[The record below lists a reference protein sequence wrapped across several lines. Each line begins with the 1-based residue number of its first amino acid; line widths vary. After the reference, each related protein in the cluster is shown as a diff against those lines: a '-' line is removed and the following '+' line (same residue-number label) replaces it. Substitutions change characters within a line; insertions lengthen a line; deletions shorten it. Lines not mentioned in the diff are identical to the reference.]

1 MNDTELI
8 AQLHLITKQRRLR
21 KALSNIASLPPPG
34 ELDSNS
40 ANEITPSPERHTT
53 FCRYINCPG
62 DNTVEVTRCEACKK
76 DVDHVQCFKR
86 CGELARKTFIVKP
99 TGHSHLC
106 YNCWCKLAFACP
118 KHGEVY
124 AAQPPIEPVNLFGSV
139 STASSPN
146 NAELPSSSTTCC
158 RYKDCPGDNTVEVAK
173 CEACNE
179 IVDHIHCFKR
189 CRELARVSFDVQPT
203 SHRHL
208 CLHCWRR
215 HACPT
220 YAHLYAAALPIDEDN
235 FSDYDSELAR
245 MELSNVNKGVKRTNP
260 YIENNKMNSNQDNN
274 EDLKG
279 NDSSSRHYP
288 HNPSTGRFWRVESL
302 EEMWTC
308 LSRHPQTCALCEK
321 MMPEGTYIE
330 NVIMTMEKSSGK
342 IVSFTRWVHYDC
354 EDNGY
359 HGERRTREERGMT
372 KQIALHSPTSSMASN
387 GEKSNNRDQGRDG
400 RGNNLCSGSELKQHQ
415 KIPGNINQG
424 NLTNKTCDGSDLTE
438 TSTAAPLNLNNVSS
452 TLPTETITFNN
463 TSPTKKKKTEPSI
476 PPARTIAKKKT
487 EPSIPPARMA
497 TNSATRMLTLKDS
510 SIKNKKKRQSKS
522 RDDDHSLLGKQ
533 SIESTTNDYV
543 KDDWLVSDNDDSGNY
558 SSSVS
563 GSDWVMANKTE
574 HETRAKRKK
583 LKLTDLVLTQ
593 VRVYW
598 TRLIPKKNTAMIA
611 AAIQRTTV
619 KRITMTLNNISRT
632 EAFDAARRHSQLIHN
647 INKGPKACQ
656 IMGTS

>member
-8 AQLHLITKQRRLR
+8 AQLHFITKQRRLR

-40 ANEITPSPERHTT
+40 AIEITPSPERHTT

-189 CRELARVSFDVQPT
+189 CRELARVSFDVKPT

-452 TLPTETITFNN
+452 TLPTETITFSH

-497 TNSATRMLTLKDS
+497 TNSNTRMLTLKDS

-574 HETRAKRKK
+574 DETRAKRKK
-583 LKLTDLVLTQ
+583 IEVDRFSPDSSESVLDETDSEEE
-593 VRVYW
+593 YSDDSSSSSEDDSEEDNDD
-598 TRLIPKKNTAMIA
+598 I
-611 AAIQRTTV
+611 
-619 KRITMTLNNISRT
+619 
-632 EAFDAARRHSQLIHN
+632 E
-647 INKGPKACQ
+647 
-656 IMGTS
+656 

>member
-8 AQLHLITKQRRLR
+8 AQLHFITKQRRLR
-21 KALSNIASLPPPG
+21 KALSNIASLPHPG

-40 ANEITPSPERHTT
+40 ANEITPSPERNTT

-118 KHGEVY
+118 KHGNVY

-158 RYKDCPGDNTVEVAK
+158 RYKDCPGDNTVEVAR

-235 FSDYDSELAR
+235 FSHYDSELAR

-400 RGNNLCSGSELKQHQ
+400 RDNNLCSGSELKQHQ

-452 TLPTETITFNN
+452 TLPTETITFSH
-463 TSPTKKKKTEPSI
+463 TSPTKKTKIEHSI
-476 PPARTIAKKKT
+476 PPARMTTNGSTRTVTLHASSSSNRPIETITLGHSSSTIAKKKT
-487 EPSIPPARMA
+487 EPSIPPSLMI
-497 TNSATRMLTLKDS
+497 TTGATRTLTLQDS
-510 SIKNKKKRQSKS
+510 STRNKKKRQSKS

-574 HETRAKRKK
+574 DETRAKIKK
-583 LKLTDLVLTQ
+583 IEVDRFSPDSSESVLDETDSEEE
-593 VRVYW
+593 YSDDSSSNSEDDSEEDNDD
-598 TRLIPKKNTAMIA
+598 I
-611 AAIQRTTV
+611 
-619 KRITMTLNNISRT
+619 
-632 EAFDAARRHSQLIHN
+632 E
-647 INKGPKACQ
+647 
-656 IMGTS
+656 